1 MTGLKQHKFAYSGV
15 IPKPLLTHD
24 PLRLRFRVC
33 FKQHKLTS
41 HFCMMIHYSSNKFI
55 QTSYLS
61 IGRVT
66 HFGAMLCNNCPADV
80 NKLLSMPC
88 KPDRDRSRKIC
99 IAPWTSSSSGY
110 IVLHPVMSLH
120 MGCVRHSVDAHNFIM
135 LKQLLHRQDQQLKW
149 NDSTSSI
156 QFS

>member
-1 MTGLKQHKFAYSGV
+1 MLLLLLQHVLNKQPARKKLSSTAKLRCLWMTG
-15 IPKPLLTHD
+15 
-24 PLRLRFRVC
+24 

-41 HFCMMIHYSSNKFI
+41 HICMMILYLRSQLIRN
-55 QTSYLS
+55 SYLS

-110 IVLHPVMSLH
+110 IVLHPVMSLR
-120 MGCVRHSVDAHNFIM
+120 MKCVQQCVDAYSFII
-135 LKQLLHRQDQQLKW
+135 LKQLLRRQD
-149 NDSTSSI
+149 
-156 QFS
+156 

>member
-1 MTGLKQHKFAYSGV
+1 MGDWLQMTQIHFTHLYDDIGYKQPV
-15 IPKPLLTHD
+15 DQNT
-24 PLRLRFRVC
+24 
-33 FKQHKLTS
+33 
-41 HFCMMIHYSSNKFI
+41 
-55 QTSYLS
+55 YLS

-110 IVLHPVMSLH
+110 IVLHPVMPLQINI
-120 MGCVRHSVDAHNFIM
+120 CNNV
-135 LKQLLHRQDQQLKW
+135 
-149 NDSTSSI
+149 
-156 QFS
+156 